1 MTTPYYILEQLFHT
15 IQLHPQKVAVALD
28 DQTWT
33 YSELVEQIKRTTY
46 YLHRSNFVR
55 GQIVYQFVERS
66 LEMVSGLFGIICAS
80 GVYCPINPTDP
91 YERVT
96 SILKQLQGS
105 CVLTHKKTRHLFPAT
120 NSIRQF
126 VLLDEILSP
135 LSDVEDM
142 EELPDCK
149 EHGDALIIC
158 TSGTTGRHKAVVH
171 SFRSFATCIRAYSQ
185 WDLGIYTSQDQVLQ
199 VAACSWILHISEIML
214 PLVVGGTLVLL
225 RPNGHLDMDY
235 FSQALMQ
242 QQVTTI
248 TIGPGIIRALTSY
261 LEKTQRLAT
270 VKFLR
275 NVITTGEAM
284 KPQQLVK
291 LVSVLQSFGVKV
303 CTQYGMTECNTVLG
317 CQLFSFNDG
326 FVPMGHPLPGYRC
339 LLIDKQGQIIHNTN
353 RSSEIG
359 QLHIGGSA
367 LFNRYFNDP
376 ERTNNMFVTVDN
388 QIYMKTG
395 DLARYNERG
404 ELVHA
409 GRIDFQVKVHG
420 QRVET
425 TEIENTIITW
435 SCDKISNCLVTKA
448 PQNNDFLVAYIVSSD
463 LQIDTEEIRQ
473 HCSKYLR
480 QYMIPS
486 IFIVLEK
493 LPLNA
498 NGKIDPQISS
508 TPDVILIDNNLAT
521 SQHNFTYKTDETSS
535 YQSCPTTE
543 IQQAYLFGRRDYV
556 ELGQVSCYSYE
567 EYDLP
572 LQFNIER
579 LEQAWNHLI
588 HRHEALR
595 TIFISDT
602 EQQILRR
609 TPYYT
614 IFIVDLSNTIVIED
628 ELIQRRMQLSHQ
640 IRPANQWPLF
650 DIQVTCFIQDST
662 RHRRIHIGFDLLI
675 MDLWSANIIFS
686 ELNQLYHYPQV
697 ILPTIDYSF
706 RDYILAQNQIKT
718 TPVYQ
723 TDKKYWIDRLNA
735 FPLGPSLPLRCLPI
749 ELKIQQFVRLKRTL
763 DKSVWSQL
771 KERISSA
778 QLSPAGFLTSIYAIV
793 LAKWNDNQ
801 HFSINLPIFN
811 RLPIHPQVN
820 HIVGDFTSVIPLE
833 INLQV
838 KQTFHQFFHT
848 VQKQLW
854 DDLAHMSYDGISF
867 IRDLMHINK
876 TREIVLPIVFMC
888 GLFHSNSKQNTNKLR
903 DLFEKTS
910 VYGISQTPQVY
921 LDNQIFEED
930 GQLVIRWDHVENL
943 FPPSMIDDMQSVFI
957 DLITRLAT
965 SSEMWQEPIS
975 ILLPVGQ
982 LQRRFMFTETK
993 WTCRMETQLLHTL
1006 VIDQAQQAPNTWA
1019 IISSQENLTY
1029 EQLMNRVYSLAY
1041 HLQQQHEIN
1050 SNQPIAILMKKGWE
1064 QIVACLAI
1072 LVSGGAYLPLDV
1084 DSPYDRLCSLIEETN
1099 VHIVLTQ
1106 SHCQHRF
1113 PHLTTISVDTF
1124 TTNDNYPKPFPIKQ
1138 QLSTDLAYVIYTSGS
1153 TGKPKGVMISHQAVV
1168 NTILDMNSRLE
1179 ISSND
1184 RIFALSHLN
1193 FDLSVYDI
1201 FGILSAGGTIVIPDH
1216 DHYKNPEHWYDMI
1229 TKYHVTIWN
1238 SVPMLMQMFVEHLK
1252 HTNNHNQLRHIL
1264 LSGDWIPLSLPKS
1277 IHTTF
1282 GEQVTVTSLGG
1293 ATEASIW
1300 SIAYTLPKEIPR
1312 EWKSIPYGI
1321 PLRNQ
1326 QYYLYDVH
1334 LDDCPEWVID
1344 ELYIGGEGLAN
1355 GYWNDHEKTQSS
1367 FIIHPLTNERLYRTG
1382 DYGRFIPNGYIEFT
1396 GRKDFQVK
1404 VHGHRIELSEIEHH
1418 LQQHPDIHQAIVNID
1433 DKSQHL
1439 IGYIMPEKHSIE
1451 ILTTDPIERINFK
1464 LAGHSIRHQKK
1475 VEKSFALIKPK
1486 PTETLINTYYMRK
1499 SYRQFT
1505 NETIERSTI
1514 EKLLK
1519 NCHNNNNNEKIS
1531 LSQVDFDLLSQLLAL
1546 LAPISI
1552 SDQPLPKYRYA
1563 SIDDLYPVQVYVE
1576 LPTSI
1581 DNISP
1586 GVYYYN
1592 PDEHTLEL
1600 ISTHINND
1608 MTNIRLHLVGRST
1621 AIAPLYGQRLSS
1633 QFCMLETG
1641 CITGLL
1647 EKEGSRLG
1655 LTFSK
1660 STHIESI
1667 TREILN
1673 IDENDA
1679 HCCFKISSFE
1689 ENISNNVQN
1698 DNYQCIIYL
1707 KSVNNNK
1714 DQWFIYNK
1722 ENDIVTSLDVETET
1736 TQEEIPLFFDD
1747 DDDTKIIFHDCQ
1759 GAIFFTGRS
1768 ECTMNIGKMSNL
1780 LMDHCLEMNIGVCP
1794 IGTRTSFPKQIND
1807 VLDTILIHEKLNGS
1821 NILHTLLVGKISNRQ
1836 KYERTISKVKSMPS
1850 WSETL
1855 RIYLRKNLPMYM
1867 VPSHFISV
1875 LSFPLSSNGKIDRK
1889 ALPKISLSV
1898 LQQEDTYNAPNTELE
1913 KTIANIWQEVL
1924 NTDRLILPHDDPAI
1938 IVSGIDRKTS
1948 FLIST
1953 TTSFFSVGGNSL
1965 LLVKIYQR
1973 YQSKFNFES
1982 EALSIRSLFDYNTIT
1997 EHAKLLETII
2007 IEVRQLKQWHT
2018 LHINEGIASYA
2029 QERIFLDE
2037 Q

>member
-235 FSQALMQ
+235 FSQTLVQ
-242 QQVTTI
+242 QQVTTV

-395 DLARYNERG
+395 DLARYNERD

-498 NGKIDPQISS
+498 NGKIDRKNLPVPDFSAFATIANEQRYEEPKGKVEILVHSLWCEILSHSQISTSANFFSIGGHSLLFIQLYQGYKTTFDVDISMLDIGELFQHSTIANHAQLINQSKITRHMSEQYILPSRAMEAQISS

-535 YQSCPTTE
+535 YQSCATTE
-543 IQQAYLFGRRDYV
+543 IQQAYLFGRRGYV

-662 RHRRIHIGFDLLI
+662 RHLRIHIGFDLLI

-735 FPLGPSLPLRCLPI
+735 FPLGPSLPLRCLPT
-749 ELKIQQFVRLKRTL
+749 ELKIQKFVRLKRTL

-854 DDLAHMSYDGISF
+854 NDLAHMSYDGISF
-867 IRDLMHINK
+867 IRDLIHINK

-1084 DSPYDRLCSLIEETN
+1084 DSPYDRLCLLIEETN
-1099 VHIVLTQ
+1099 IHIILTQ

-1326 QYYLYDVH
+1326 QYYVYDVH

-1382 DYGRFIPNGYIEFT
+1382 DYGRFLPNGYIEFT

-1475 VEKSFALIKPK
+1475 VEKSFALTKSK
-1486 PTETLINTYYMRK
+1486 LTETLINTYYMRK

-1505 NETIERSTI
+1505 NETIER
-1514 EKLLK
+1514 
-1519 NCHNNNNNEKIS
+1519 
-1531 LSQVDFDLLSQLLAL
+1531 
-1546 LAPISI
+1546 
-1552 SDQPLPKYRYA
+1552 
-1563 SIDDLYPVQVYVE
+1563 
-1576 LPTSI
+1576 
-1581 DNISP
+1581 
-1586 GVYYYN
+1586 
-1592 PDEHTLEL
+1592 
-1600 ISTHINND
+1600 
-1608 MTNIRLHLVGRST
+1608 
-1621 AIAPLYGQRLSS
+1621 
-1633 QFCMLETG
+1633 
-1641 CITGLL
+1641 
-1647 EKEGSRLG
+1647 
-1655 LTFSK
+1655 
-1660 STHIESI
+1660 
-1667 TREILN
+1667 
-1673 IDENDA
+1673 
-1679 HCCFKISSFE
+1679 
-1689 ENISNNVQN
+1689 
-1698 DNYQCIIYL
+1698 
-1707 KSVNNNK
+1707 
-1714 DQWFIYNK
+1714 
-1722 ENDIVTSLDVETET
+1722 
-1736 TQEEIPLFFDD
+1736 
-1747 DDDTKIIFHDCQ
+1747 
-1759 GAIFFTGRS
+1759 
-1768 ECTMNIGKMSNL
+1768 
-1780 LMDHCLEMNIGVCP
+1780 
-1794 IGTRTSFPKQIND
+1794 
-1807 VLDTILIHEKLNGS
+1807 
-1821 NILHTLLVGKISNRQ
+1821 
-1836 KYERTISKVKSMPS
+1836 
-1850 WSETL
+1850 
-1855 RIYLRKNLPMYM
+1855 
-1867 VPSHFISV
+1867 
-1875 LSFPLSSNGKIDRK
+1875 
-1889 ALPKISLSV
+1889 
-1898 LQQEDTYNAPNTELE
+1898 
-1913 KTIANIWQEVL
+1913 
-1924 NTDRLILPHDDPAI
+1924 
-1938 IVSGIDRKTS
+1938 
-1948 FLIST
+1948 
-1953 TTSFFSVGGNSL
+1953 
-1965 LLVKIYQR
+1965 
-1973 YQSKFNFES
+1973 
-1982 EALSIRSLFDYNTIT
+1982 
-1997 EHAKLLETII
+1997 
-2007 IEVRQLKQWHT
+2007 
-2018 LHINEGIASYA
+2018 
-2029 QERIFLDE
+2029 
-2037 Q
+2037 